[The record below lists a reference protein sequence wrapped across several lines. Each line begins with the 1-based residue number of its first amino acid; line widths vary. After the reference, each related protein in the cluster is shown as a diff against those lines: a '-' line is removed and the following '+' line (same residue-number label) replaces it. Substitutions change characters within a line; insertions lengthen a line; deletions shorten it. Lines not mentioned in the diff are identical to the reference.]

1 MRARFPIAR
10 YAARCNAGKAQGGS
24 MTVAPQRL
32 TFECSV
38 GRLSALWLSP
48 PGARA
53 CLVLAHGAGAG
64 MEHVFMNDLAQA
76 LADAGVATLRFNF
89 PSMERGSR
97 RPDPPAVAHEAV
109 RAAVQLAQSLAPG
122 LTLAAG
128 GKSFGGRM
136 TSQAFARGLIPQ
148 AGALVFVGF
157 PLHPPKKPGVERA
170 QHLRDVHAPMLF
182 VQGTRDALAQ
192 APLIEGVCA
201 ELGER
206 ARLCFIE
213 GADHGFAASKSAQRD
228 GGPIVA
234 RIALLVAGFLDERM

>member
-1 MRARFPIAR
+1 
-10 YAARCNAGKAQGGS
+10 
-24 MTVAPQRL
+24 MTAAPQRL
-32 TFECSV
+32 TIECA
-38 GRLSALWLSP
+38 GGPLSALWLSP
-48 PGARA
+48 AGASA

-76 LADAGVATLRFNF
+76 LAEVGVSTLRFNF
-89 PSMERGSR
+89 PSLERGSR
-97 RPDPPAVAHEAV
+97 RPDPPEVAHDAV
-109 RAAVQLAQSLAPG
+109 RAAVHRAHALAPG
-122 LTLAAG
+122 LPLAAG

-170 QHLRDVHAPMLF
+170 QHLRDVHTPMLF

-192 APLIEGVCA
+192 AALIEGVCA

-213 GADHGFAASKSAQRD
+213 GADHGFAAPRSAQRD
-228 GGPIVA
+228 GVPIVS
-234 RIALLVAGFLDERM
+234 RIARLVAGFLDE

>member
-1 MRARFPIAR
+1 
-10 YAARCNAGKAQGGS
+10 
-24 MTVAPQRL
+24 MTTAPQRL
-32 TFECSV
+32 TIECPA
-38 GRLSALWLSP
+38 GPLSALWLSP

-64 MEHVFMNDLAQA
+64 MEHAFMNDLAQA
-76 LADAGVATLRFNF
+76 LAEVGVSTLRFNF
-89 PSMERGSR
+89 PSMERGLR
-97 RPDPPAVAHEAV
+97 RPDPPEVAHEAV
-109 RAAVQLAQSLAPG
+109 CAAVHRANALAPR
-122 LTLAAG
+122 LPLAAG

-170 QHLRDVHAPMLF
+170 QHLHDVHAPMLF

-192 APLIEGVCA
+192 AALIEGVCA

-206 ARLCFIE
+206 ARLCFIQ
-213 GADHGFAASKSAQRD
+213 GADHGFAAPRSAQLD
-228 GGPIVA
+228 GVPIVL
-234 RIALLVAGFLDERM
+234 RIARLVAGFLDERM